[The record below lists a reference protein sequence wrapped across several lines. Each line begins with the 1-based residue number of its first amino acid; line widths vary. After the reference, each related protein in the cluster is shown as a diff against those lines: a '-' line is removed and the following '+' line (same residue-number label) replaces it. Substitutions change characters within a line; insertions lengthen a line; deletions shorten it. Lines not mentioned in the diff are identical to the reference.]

1 MLCMCV
7 TSHLCTFYVSVHFL
21 PENYFYWSTFNIRYF
36 KIVPTAIW
44 LSLLP
49 KSYFKIISLLLLLFN
64 FCLISVNLLHP
75 EQDVNLLNIHLHL
88 CFCILAICFPLLHVC
103 LLSCSNKKKSR
114 EKKGDF
120 WWAEM
125 DCSLGAVSHLDWE
138 GSLCEAV
145 VVGVKPEIWPVPS
158 SYLFQCL

>member
-75 EQDVNLLNIHLHL
+75 EQDANLLNIHLHL

-103 LLSCSNKKKSR
+103 LLSCSNKKKEQRKEGRFLMSR
-114 EKKGDF
+114 DGLF
-120 WWAEM
+120 P
-125 DCSLGAVSHLDWE
+125 
-138 GSLCEAV
+138 GSCE
-145 VVGVKPEIWPVPS
+145 S
-158 SYLFQCL
+158 SWLRGQSDMWGGGGGC